1 MQQTAIPEPT
11 AFDTLDLTA
20 LALVSGGDAWQD
32 YKDRLGQDW
41 NDTRTRANQAIK
53 YNLVN
58 GNWQPGKFADNA
70 AGTIFN
76 GGKTIWDATGGQIMN
91 VFK

>member
-1 MQQTAIPEPT
+1 MEISTST
-11 AFDTLDLTA
+11 AFATIDLTD
-20 LALVSGGDAWQD
+20 LALINGGDAWQD
-32 YKDRLGQDW
+32 YKDKLGQDW
-41 NDTRTRANQAIK
+41 NDTKNRANEAIK

-76 GGKTIWDATGGQIMN
+76 GGKMAWDATGGQILSWI
-91 VFK
+91 K

>member
-1 MQQTAIPEPT
+1 MSHST
-11 AFDTLDLTA
+11 DLATIDHA
-20 LALVSGGDAWQD
+20 DLVLVNGGDAWQD
-32 YKDRLGQDW
+32 YKNKLSQDW
-41 NDTRTRANQAIK
+41 KDTSNRANQAVK

-76 GGKTIWDATGGQIMN
+76 GGKTVWDATGGQL
-91 VFK
+91 VGALGLLK

>member
-1 MQQTAIPEPT
+1 MQTAIPEPV
-11 AFDTLDLTA
+11 ALATLDLAT
-20 LALVSGGDAWQD
+20 LGLVNGGDAWQD

-41 NDTRTRANQAIK
+41 TDTRNRARQAIR

-58 GNWQPGKFADNA
+58 GNWQPGRFADNA

-76 GGKTIWDATGGQIMN
+76 GGKLVWDATGGQIMS

>member
-1 MQQTAIPEPT
+1 MH
-11 AFDTLDLTA
+11 DLDFATIDPGD
-20 LALVSGGDAWQD
+20 LATTCGGDGWQD
-32 YKDRLGQDW
+32 YKNKVSQDW
-41 NDTRTRANQAIK
+41 KDTTSRANEAIK

-76 GGKTIWDATGGQIMN
+76 GGKTVWDATGGQLISA
-91 VFK
+91 VGLLK

>member
-1 MQQTAIPEPT
+1 MSHST
-11 AFDTLDLTA
+11 DLATIDHA
-20 LALVSGGDAWQD
+20 DLFLVNGGDAWQD
-32 YKDRLGQDW
+32 YKHKLGADW
-41 NDTRTRANQAIK
+41 KDTTDRANQAIK

-76 GGKTIWDATGGQIMN
+76 GGKTVWDATGGQLLN
-91 VFK
+91 AAGLLK

>member
-1 MQQTAIPEPT
+1 MI
-11 AFDTLDLTA
+11 DSTA
-20 LALVSGGDAWQD
+20 LATISLDDLALINGGDGWQD
-32 YKDRLGQDW
+32 YKDKLGQDW
-41 NDTRTRANQAIK
+41 KDTTNRANQAIK

-76 GGKTIWDATGGQIMN
+76 GGKTVWDATGGQLLSFI
-91 VFK
+91 K